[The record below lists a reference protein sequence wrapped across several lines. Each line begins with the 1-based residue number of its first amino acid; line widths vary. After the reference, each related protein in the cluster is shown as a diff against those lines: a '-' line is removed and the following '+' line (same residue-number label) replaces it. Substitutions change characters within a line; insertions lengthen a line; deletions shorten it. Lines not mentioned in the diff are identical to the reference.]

1 MGPVAAA
8 ERSEAAIEA
17 EGLVRQ
23 TPRFPKS
30 CEVSGLAAL
39 RADRSL
45 AALGSGYTKR
55 VWQKSGS
62 VAMACGGVPPEQC
75 LRSASAVNWVLRSKT
90 KQQATG
96 LAENAFPVAAAER
109 SEAAIE
115 AEGLARRAPR
125 FPRSCEASG
134 LAALRADRSLA
145 ALGSGYTKCVRQKS
159 RSVAKTASSAR
170 RRLCFGFGFGF

>member
-1 MGPVAAA
+1 M
-8 ERSEAAIEA
+8 
-17 EGLVRQ
+17 
-23 TPRFPKS
+23 
-30 CEVSGLAAL
+30 
-39 RADRSL
+39 
-45 AALGSGYTKR
+45 
-55 VWQKSGS
+55 
-62 VAMACGGVPPEQC
+62 AMACGGVPPEQC

-115 AEGLARRAPR
+115 AEGLVRQTPR
-125 FPRSCEASG
+125 FPKSCEVSG

-145 ALGSGYTKCVRQKS
+145 ALGSGYTKRVRQKS